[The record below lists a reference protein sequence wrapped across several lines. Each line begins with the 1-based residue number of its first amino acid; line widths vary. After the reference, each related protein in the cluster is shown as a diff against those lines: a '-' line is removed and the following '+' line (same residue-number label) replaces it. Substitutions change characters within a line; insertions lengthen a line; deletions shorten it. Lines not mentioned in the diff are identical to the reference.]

1 MTVSAANGSSDYEDH
16 LLPSQKV
23 HTGVL
28 KMRGLPFA
36 ATPEDIVYWFNSS
49 GLPIARLNADRSAA
63 IHLFFR
69 ASSQI
74 CCVAAS
80 SMPTYQIC
88 WRVTVN
94 VERFLSMLKVS
105 VDAGRLLLMSEGYY

>member
-1 MTVSAANGSSDYEDH
+1 MTVNAANGSSDYEDH

-49 GLPIARLNADRSAA
+49 GLPIAPLNADRSAA
-63 IHLFFR
+63 VQVLG
-69 ASSQI
+69 AP
-74 CCVAAS
+74 V
-80 SMPTYQIC
+80 
-88 WRVTVN
+88 
-94 VERFLSMLKVS
+94 
-105 VDAGRLLLMSEGYY
+105 